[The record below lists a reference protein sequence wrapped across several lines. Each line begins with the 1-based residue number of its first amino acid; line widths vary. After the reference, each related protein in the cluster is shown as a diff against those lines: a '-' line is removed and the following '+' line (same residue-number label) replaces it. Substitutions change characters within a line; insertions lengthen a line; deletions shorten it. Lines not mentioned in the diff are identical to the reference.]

1 MCLIAK
7 QNWFQRLLNTTPK
20 VKVAEEDINVYKVL
34 RQDAYGLRSPC
45 YCYKWCLGKLEQ
57 SLMIIEKT
65 KSNLLYY
72 VNVGLHSYTIP
83 TYGIFSH
90 SYGTLYNAIIPKGSR
105 YIIGEDNCIVSD
117 QLIITGKYQQ

>member
-7 QNWFQRLLNTTPK
+7 RNWFQRLFDITLK

-34 RQDAYGLRSPC
+34 TQDAHGLVSPC
-45 YCYKWCLGKLEQ
+45 YHYKWCLGKLEQ
-57 SLMIIEKT
+57 SPMIIEKT
-65 KSNLLYY
+65 KGHIYY
-72 VNVGLHSYTIP
+72 VDVGFHSFIIP

-117 QLIITGKYQQ
+117 QLIITSKYQQK